1 MIIFYFLVAI
11 LFNVVQGIVNKT
23 ASIRLKS
30 SKDYTLLILY
40 RMMVSFFISVVVS
53 LFSLNAYCAVNG
65 RMFLYAGLFAGSFIL
80 NIYCNLYAVQRG
92 TIVLYNVFN
101 LSGMFLPCVYSW
113 LFLDEPFGPWKLGGI
128 LLLLIGMAVSCLYNS
143 CQMGKL
149 RFGTLVCCI
158 LGCLSNGAVMT
169 VQKVFAVYEIGQS
182 VTVFNAVAF
191 GICTLIMLFIA
202 LALYIARHKSELS
215 PQPFAYGSLWLPILV
230 LGGTVFILSQ
240 TMTILAGMVNA
251 SLLYPTVTGCA
262 LAVLAVVSAFIF
274 KEKLRISSFV
284 SIGFTIAGIV
294 FLNI

>member
-1 MIIFYFLVAI
+1 MVIFCFSVAI
-11 LFNVVQGIVNKT
+11 VFNVIQGIVNKT
-23 ASIRLKS
+23 ASARLKS

-40 RMMVSFFISVVVS
+40 RMAVSFVISVVVS
-53 LFSLNAYCAVNG
+53 LFSLKAYQAVNG
-65 RMFLYAGLFAGSFIL
+65 MTFLYAGLFAGSFIL

-92 TIVLYNVFN
+92 TVILFNVFN
-101 LSGMFLPCVYSW
+101 LSGMFVPCVYSW
-113 LFLDEPFGPWKLGGI
+113 LFLHEPFGFLKLGGI
-128 LLLLIGMAVSCLYNS
+128 ALLLIGMAVSCLYNGR
-143 CQMGKL
+143 QMGRL
-149 RFGTLVCCI
+149 NFGTLVCCI
-158 LGCLSNGAVMT
+158 LGCLSNGALMT
-169 VQKVFAVYEIGQS
+169 VQKIFAVYETGQS

-202 LALYIARHKSELS
+202 LALCIARHKSEP